1 MSFFVGQIPRSVFL
15 TGAVLA
21 AGAIGPTV
29 AIAQEG
35 ASAAKIDPPLLD
47 AIRTGQS
54 ARVIILGRTQLFAPV
69 GGLERFQ
76 REHASD
82 DRLVLRRQVVATLK
96 RNAAAEQERILQ
108 AIGRPQADRTLW
120 IVNALSLELSPAEIQ
135 TASGLDDVLFI
146 YAGGERLPP
155 PEVPTAPVLIVPDS
169 APAPFS
175 RSGKRIAWN
184 VQHLNAPRAWSELGN
199 VGQGAVVAV
208 LDNGAN
214 YVHSDLRGNLWRN
227 EGEVPN
233 NGVDDDGNGWIDDVY
248 GYDFGAMSANL
259 LATNSG
265 RQHGTMTSGI
275 VLGDGTG
282 GIVTGVA
289 PRAKLMLLKLTGG
302 NVDAGGNRPIAAA
315 LAYQY
320 AIENGADILSMS
332 FSLPDLGNL
341 RGLWR
346 MMSDHAVAAGLL
358 LVGGAGNFRTTQPI
372 PVQHQ
377 SPKDVPS
384 VISVGGIDTLG
395 ALVPFSSM
403 GPAEWSSVA
412 LYGDYPM
419 PDGVV
424 KPDLVAFPG
433 EGYPVLG
440 NGSSDYIDTDTVRI
454 RGNSFSGPQV
464 AGIAA
469 LILSDHPSMTVW
481 RVREIMERTAHD
493 LGPAGKD
500 NMFGFG
506 LADAYA
512 AVLMA
517 RDGSEIESHRGSC
530 AAGEPL
536 IRNAESTG
544 RSPLRSRGF
553 AHIRP

>member
-1 MSFFVGQIPRSVFL
+1 MSHSMRTFFRALLTVPLVGSALTASAFVPIP
-15 TGAVLA
+15 AMA
-21 AGAIGPTV
+21 QDV
-29 AIAQEG
+29 ATAQDA

-47 AIRTGQS
+47 ALSTGPP

-69 GGLERFQ
+69 GGLEDFQ
-76 REHASD
+76 LAHATD
-82 DRLVLRRQVVATLK
+82 HRLELRDQVVATLK
-96 RNAAAEQERILQ
+96 ENAAAEQERILR
-108 AIGRPQADRTLW
+108 ALGRREADRALW
-120 IVNALSLELSPAEIQ
+120 ILNALSLELSPEEIR
-135 TASGLDDVLFI
+135 TASRLDDVLFI
-146 YAGGERLPP
+146 YAGGERPRSP
-155 PEVPTAPVLIVPDS
+155 TVPAEPVLVLPD
-169 APAPFS
+169 AETPPFS
-175 RSGKRIAWN
+175 TSGKDIAWN
-184 VQHLNAPRAWSELGN
+184 VRHLNAPRVWSELGN

-214 YVHSDLRGNLWRN
+214 YAHTDLRANLWRN
-227 EGEVPN
+227 AGEVPN
-233 NGVDDDGNGWIDDVY
+233 NGIDDDDNGWVDDVY
-248 GYDFGAMSANL
+248 GYDVSGMSPDVGN
-259 LATNSG
+259 TRTD

-275 VLGDGTG
+275 VLGDGTS

-289 PRAKLMLLKLTGG
+289 PRARLMLLKLTGD
-302 NVDAGGNRPIAAA
+302 NVDSAGDRPIAAA

-332 FSLPDLGNL
+332 FSLPNLGNL

-346 MMSDHAVAAGLL
+346 MMSDHAVAAGLV

-395 ALVPFSSM
+395 VLVPFSSM

-419 PDGVV
+419 PEGIM

-433 EGYPVLG
+433 AGFPVLG
-440 NGSSDYIDTDTVRI
+440 IEDSGYIDTDEIRI

-469 LILSDHPSMTVW
+469 LILSEHPSMSVW
-481 RVREIMERTAHD
+481 RVREVIERSAHD
-493 LGPAGKD
+493 LGAPGKD

-512 AVLMA
+512 ALMMV
-517 RDGSEIESHRGSC
+517 RGGS
-530 AAGEPL
+530 
-536 IRNAESTG
+536 STP
-544 RSPLRSRGF
+544 SPPPNRQAPGF
-553 AHIRP
+553 QRVPIPGG

>member
-1 MSFFVGQIPRSVFL
+1 MSHSVRQISLAVLL
-15 TGAVLA
+15 TGAVMTE
-21 AGAIGPTV
+21 GAIVPTP
-29 AIAQEG
+29 ATAQDA
-35 ASAAKIDPPLLD
+35 ASAAKIDPPLLS
-47 AIRTGQS
+47 ALGTGQS

-69 GGLERFQ
+69 GGLEEFQ
-76 REHASD
+76 LAHDSD
-82 DRLVLRRQVVATLK
+82 DRLVLRQQVVATLK
-96 RNAAAEQERILQ
+96 QNAAAEQRRILH
-108 AIGRPQADRTLW
+108 AIGRTQADRALW
-120 IVNALSLELSPAEIQ
+120 IVNALSLELSPEEIR
-135 TASGLDDVLFI
+135 TASRLDDVLYI
-146 YAGGERLPP
+146 YAGGEPPLSSTVPAKPILILPDA
-155 PEVPTAPVLIVPDS
+155 T
-169 APAPFS
+169 PAPFAA
-175 RSGKRIAWN
+175 SGKDIAWN
-184 VQHLNAPRAWSELGN
+184 VRHLNAPRVWSELGN

-214 YVHSDLRGNLWRN
+214 YAHTDLRANLWRN
-227 EGEVPN
+227 EGEIPN
-233 NGVDDDGNGWIDDVY
+233 NGVDDDSNGWIDDVY
-248 GYDFGAMSANL
+248 GYDFSGMSPNVRD
-259 LATNSG
+259 TSTG

-289 PRAKLMLLKLTGG
+289 PRAQVMLLKLTGD
-302 NVDAGGNRPIAAA
+302 NVDSAGDRPIAAA

-332 FSLPDLGNL
+332 FSLPGLGNL

-346 MMSDHAVAAGLL
+346 MMSDHAVAGGLVL
-358 LVGGAGNFRTTQPI
+358 AGGAGNFRTTQPI

-395 ALVPFSSM
+395 ALVSFSSM

-419 PDGVV
+419 PAGLV

-433 EGYPVLG
+433 SGFPVLG
-440 NGSSDYIDTDTVRI
+440 IEDGGYIDTDTVRI

-469 LILSDHPSMTVW
+469 LILSEQPSMSVW
-481 RVREIMERTAHD
+481 RVREIIERSAQD
-493 LGPAGKD
+493 LGPPGKD

-512 AVLMA
+512 AVMMA
-517 RDGSEIESHRGSC
+517 RG
-530 AAGEPL
+530 GE
-536 IRNAESTG
+536 G
-544 RSPLRSRGF
+544 
-553 AHIRP
+553 